1 MTVAHALRAAML
13 TALLTHAV
21 AASPLGAAGPQQG
34 TAAQNPP
41 ALPPAPEGVTIV
53 QNVAYLGAGREE
65 KLDLYLPADRPE
77 GTRSPAVVIIHGGG
91 WSGGTKSA
99 RREFNIGT
107 TLAKAG
113 YVCASIDYR
122 LANAGAPSWPTNIH
136 DCKNAVRFLRA
147 RAAQYG
153 VDAEHLGVIGGSAGG
168 HLALMVGYTA
178 GVKEL
183 EPEDGPYPGVS
194 SRVKAVVD
202 MYGIADVHE
211 WQATDEDGTPNGQ
224 KKDGST
230 ERMLGGSRIA
240 FPEKWKAASPV
251 TYVDKAKTPPTL
263 ILHGTKDTI
272 VDRDQATLLAKRLKD
287 AGVEHRVILIEGI
300 GHTFDLQ
307 VWNRKPLPQDL
318 RPVVTEFFDRHL
330 KPSEP

>member
-122 LANAGAPSWPTNIH
+122 LANAGAPSWPTNVH
-136 DCKNAVRFLRA
+136 DCKNAIRFLRA

-153 VDAEHLGVIGGSAGG
+153 VDAENMGVIGGSAGG
-168 HLALMVGYTA
+168 HLSLMVGYTA

-202 MYGIADVHE
+202 MYGICLLYTSDAADE
-211 WQATDEDGTPNGQ
+211 
-224 KKDGST
+224 
-230 ERMLGGSRIA
+230 L
-240 FPEKWKAASPV
+240 
-251 TYVDKAKTPPTL
+251 
-263 ILHGTKDTI
+263 
-272 VDRDQATLLAKRLKD
+272 
-287 AGVEHRVILIEGI
+287 
-300 GHTFDLQ
+300 
-307 VWNRKPLPQDL
+307 
-318 RPVVTEFFDRHL
+318 
-330 KPSEP
+330 